1 MKIENLPKFD
11 DLMLPVLK
19 IFSDNKIHTRRE
31 IQENIYEM
39 FTPEQLSILVPS
51 GKRRV
56 IPDRT
61 GWAVQYLRF
70 ANALESVSRGEY
82 KITENGR
89 KLLNSGLN
97 KISVKE
103 LEWFPEFNIW
113 RNREKDNDETSL
125 SIENITPDDAI
136 RNIIDDNNKYL
147 KKQIM
152 DKIMQ
157 NDPYFF
163 ESLVLDLLSKMGYGR
178 TYETPK
184 THDNGFDGIIY
195 QDRLGIDRI
204 YTQAKRY
211 NEDHIVQQPDIDKFI
226 GTLHKT
232 VTRSNK
238 GIFIT
243 TSDFSKGAREA
254 AMNDSTTNIVLING
268 DQLSDLMIEYGV
280 GVNTKEE
287 FSLKEIDE
295 EYFE

>member
-1 MKIENLPKFD
+1 MIEDLPKFD

-19 IFSDNKIHTRRE
+19 VFGDNNIHTRKE
-31 IQENIYEM
+31 IQEHIYAM

-82 KITENGR
+82 RITENGR
-89 KLLNSGLN
+89 KLLNSGLD

-113 RNREKDNDETSL
+113 RNREKNENE
-125 SIENITPDDAI
+125 SIQIVENVTPDDAI

-147 KKQIM
+147 KKQILE
-152 DKIMQ
+152 KIMQ

-178 TYETPK
+178 AYETPK

-243 TSDFSKGAREA
+243 TSDFSKGAREG

-287 FSLKEIDE
+287 FSLREIDE

>member
-147 KKQIM
+147 K
-152 DKIMQ
+152 
-157 NDPYFF
+157 
-163 ESLVLDLLSKMGYGR
+163 SRLWTRLC
-178 TYETPK
+178 K
-184 THDNGFDGIIY
+184 T
-195 QDRLGIDRI
+195 
-204 YTQAKRY
+204 T
-211 NEDHIVQQPDIDKFI
+211 HIF
-226 GTLHKT
+226 
-232 VTRSNK
+232 
-238 GIFIT
+238 
-243 TSDFSKGAREA
+243 
-254 AMNDSTTNIVLING
+254 
-268 DQLSDLMIEYGV
+268 
-280 GVNTKEE
+280 
-287 FSLKEIDE
+287 LKA
-295 EYFE
+295 

>member
-1 MKIENLPKFD
+1 
-11 DLMLPVLK
+11 
-19 IFSDNKIHTRRE
+19 
-31 IQENIYEM
+31 
-39 FTPEQLSILVPS
+39 
-51 GKRRV
+51 
-56 IPDRT
+56 
-61 GWAVQYLRF
+61 
-70 ANALESVSRGEY
+70 
-82 KITENGR
+82 
-89 KLLNSGLN
+89 
-97 KISVKE
+97 
-103 LEWFPEFNIW
+103 
-113 RNREKDNDETSL
+113 
-125 SIENITPDDAI
+125 
-136 RNIIDDNNKYL
+136 
-147 KKQIM
+147 
-152 DKIMQ
+152 MQ

-232 VTRSNK
+232 VTRSN
-238 GIFIT
+238 FIT